1 MLQNI
6 FLTQGF
12 VSTLESPPSKWID
25 DHLLGVDKWL
35 VIGFIVSKDGITI
48 DPLKVHS
55 IIELPPPLDLG
66 QLYSL

>member
-1 MLQNI
+1 MFQKK

-25 DHLLGVDKWL
+25 DHLLVVDKWL
-35 VIGFIVSKDGITI
+35 VIGFIVSKDDITI

-55 IIELPPPLDLG
+55 IIELPPPLNLVE
-66 QLYSL
+66 LYSL